1 MKVNEDLSVCRPAD
15 LQLDALGYPET
26 PKRVRLRC
34 ECAKPFF

>member
-1 MKVNEDLSVCRPAD
+1 MKVNEDLSVCRPAG
-15 LQLDALGYPET
+15 LQLDALGPET